1 MKKKIV
7 PFILS
12 IILLQSICMPIYA
25 ASTKELNEQKA
36 DIEQKK
42 EETEKKQ
49 DEVQEEIS
57 TQRKEIASLDESISE
72 IEGELQTIG
81 GQISTLETSI
91 DEKTKE
97 LEKKQEEYKENDA
110 LLRERLVVMYE
121 AGETSFLDI
130 LFGSSNLVEFISNY
144 YTLSQLT
151 QCDSELLQSIEQE
164 QKEIETT
171 KNALEKEKA
180 EVVTLKNDKEA
191 KNNTLKNK
199 KTERE
204 EKVSALSEQDKKLQA
219 EIDSY
224 EARVKEIEDKIS
236 EVFQEEEKRRKE
248 EEKKNNNSSGN
259 TSGNTS
265 GSSSGTA
272 GLKFDGSFIWPCNN
286 KIITYTVKK
295 RWGRWHKGLDIGARY
310 ENVYASASGY
320 AYNLENPGGY
330 GHYIMIVH
338 GDGYITL
345 YGHLNSYNISYG
357 QYVKQG
363 QVIAQSGNSG
373 SSQGAHLHFE
383 IRKVN
388 SLSNY
393 FSSSFLNPLDYLPGG
408 YTFAAGAKT
417 ES

>member
-25 ASTKELNEQKA
+25 ASTSELNEQKA
-36 DIEQKK
+36 DIQQKK

-204 EKVSALSEQDKKLQA
+204 EKVSALSEQDKQLQS

-224 EARVKEIEDKIS
+224 EAQVKKIDNDIAKILEDLK
-236 EVFQEEEKRRKE
+236 KKE
-248 EEKKNNNSSGN
+248 EEAKKNNNSSGN
-259 TSGNTS
+259 TSG
-265 GSSSGTA
+265 GSSGTA
-272 GLKFDGSFIWPCNN
+272 GLKFDGSFIWPCNS
-286 KIITYTVKK
+286 KIITSTVKK
-295 RWGRWHKGLDIGARY
+295 RWGRWHKGLDIGASY

-373 SSQGAHLHFE
+373 ASQGAHLHFE
-383 IRKVN
+383 IRKASN
-388 SLSNY
+388 LSNY